1 MKIAIICS
9 YDFSIAWSLEIFVK
23 KLLLNNEITAICD
36 IHEGYKYGHY
46 IEKVKK
52 WGVKHR
58 YVKAYRFISPY
69 QDLKYIFKLYKI
81 LNAKHYDMVINIAT
95 KPNIYGTIAARWS
108 KVKNMK
114 KKINV
119 EYIDIPPEIRPNYQ
133 YYTQANMTKMIQT
146 ITSSNTNPFEFT
158 SLEDGIA
165 DYVNNYL
172 TSEDPYL

>member
-46 IEKVKK
+46 IEEVKK

-69 QDLKYIFKLYKI
+69 QDLKYLYTLYRI
-81 LNAKHYDMVINIAT
+81 LLNEPFVIKRISMD
-95 KPNIYGTIAARWS
+95 IYEM
-108 KVKNMK
+108 N
-114 KKINV
+114 
-119 EYIDIPPEIRPNYQ
+119 
-133 YYTQANMTKMIQT
+133 
-146 ITSSNTNPFEFT
+146 SSVT
-158 SLEDGIA
+158 
-165 DYVNNYL
+165 
-172 TSEDPYL
+172 